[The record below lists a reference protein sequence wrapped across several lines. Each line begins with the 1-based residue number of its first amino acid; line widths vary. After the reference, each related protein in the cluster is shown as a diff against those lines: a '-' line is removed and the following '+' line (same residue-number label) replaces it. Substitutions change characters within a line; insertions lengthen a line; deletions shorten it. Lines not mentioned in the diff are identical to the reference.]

1 MTTLFDLSPI
11 EPPCHILIPRALT
24 LATALSINHETTTF
38 IMLLNTAKLV
48 RGGVGWLTSCWN
60 GLQKQEMVPKTSLER
75 VVGVERSEAI

>member
-1 MTTLFDLSPI
+1 MTTLFGLSPI

-48 RGGVGWLTSCWN
+48 RGGVGWLTSCCN
-60 GLQKQEMVPKTSLER
+60 ELQKQEMV
-75 VVGVERSEAI
+75 SEACPGIVAGFECSEVI